1 MDYID
6 SVIGLVG
13 LVIAVVTLWKVQS
26 VRRAQE
32 NERKLLRTLYGTE
45 ALGRQLRTAA
55 NHMAKSRD
63 TTVRDLASDLLRT
76 CGQIEGVSRALDA
89 AHRGPAVSDTGVRV
103 VQSGYFT
110 QDFLRKTADAASA
123 SIDIVVFRPMIVSTE
138 HALAGLRAAARR
150 GVRIR
155 LLSLSSE
162 SPDDALQA
170 AVHLMPWAAM
180 TSAAELRPQL
190 AQAERRIANHVQSTW
205 SAADR
210 AKFSHRRY
218 QGPPSVHMARSD
230 STINVGFVHLLSLE
244 SNFASLEDRP
254 HLEVATDSKLGVYFL
269 AHFEQ
274 LWISCNSDAPS
285 GLVG

>member
-6 SVIGLVG
+6 TVVGLAG

-32 NERKLLRTLYGTE
+32 NERRLLRMLYGTE
-45 ALGRQLRTAA
+45 TLGRQLRTAA
-55 NHMAKSRD
+55 SHLVKSRD
-63 TTVRDLASDLLRT
+63 MVVRDLANDLLRA

-89 AHRGPAVSDTGVRV
+89 AHRGPAVSDAGVTV

-110 QDFLRKTADAASA
+110 QEFVRKTADAASA
-123 SIDIVVFRPMIVSTE
+123 SIDIVVVRPMIVSTE
-138 HALAGLRAAARR
+138 YALAGLRAAARR

-162 SPDDALQA
+162 SPDDALQVA
-170 AVHLMPWAAM
+170 THLMPWAALRD
-180 TSAAELRPQL
+180 AAELRPQL
-190 AQAERRIANHVQSTW
+190 AQAERRITNHVQTVW

-218 QGPPSVHMARSD
+218 QSPPGIHMARSD
-230 STINVGFVHLLSLE
+230 STINLGFIYLLSLE
-244 SNFASLEDRP
+244 SKFASLGDRP
-254 HLEVATDSKLGVYFL
+254 HLEVAADSRLGAYFL
-269 AHFEQ
+269 SHFEQ
-274 LWISCNSDAPS
+274 LWVSCDGDAPPDS
-285 GLVG
+285 GG